1 MQASTIIS
9 GSCSSPTSPTTSQSK
24 TRLISKAFSTQ
35 YKQTKNTSFSLPWS
49 ELNNICKCIY
59 VYRKKSISEK
69 NVNPVNQKIEE
80 NLRGKYL
87 TYVKTNT
94 SRR

>member
-1 MQASTIIS
+1 MYT
-9 GSCSSPTSPTTSQSK
+9 
-24 TRLISKAFSTQ
+24 
-35 YKQTKNTSFSLPWS
+35 
-49 ELNNICKCIY
+49 E
-59 VYRKKSISEK
+59 KKLISEK
-69 NVNPVNQKIEE
+69 DVNPVNEKIEE